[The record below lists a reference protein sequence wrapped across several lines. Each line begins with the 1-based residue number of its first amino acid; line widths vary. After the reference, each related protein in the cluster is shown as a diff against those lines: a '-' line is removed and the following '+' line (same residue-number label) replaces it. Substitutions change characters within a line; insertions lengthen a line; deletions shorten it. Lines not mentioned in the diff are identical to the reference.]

1 MRELNEVASFLSVN
15 MFSVLG
21 EQTCMEGFVVHQI
34 AHLLLIVSFV
44 YFYLK
49 VRKLNFRDLNVFLLL
64 FSFWGVLAFLKHTL
78 ELFDARGIYQ
88 IVEFDDIVLLLS
100 LVYLTLFVRKLLR
113 EKIDFMLAL
122 FLAVFVNTSTSAII
136 LGLAFYTFLLTH
148 NLRKSKNIAFVEY
161 MYWLCGAIL
170 LFALFRF
177 ASNFARCFAIS
188 TQNLELLE
196 ILTPIF
202 RSMIS
207 VIFVILASV
216 TMYYGYVERVH
227 KQIVSINKELEKSNE
242 HLILLNRILR
252 HDITNDLN
260 VIHGYIELYES
271 IKDERYL
278 NQAKSRIVHSMELIK
293 KVKELESLVKSRGR
307 VITGKD
313 LKEMIKNI
321 LTIFP
326 VKCTIDVH
334 DSTKIKAD
342 DLLSSVIY
350 NIVQNS
356 FQHGGENVEVS
367 IDCRELEDAVEI
379 KITDTGKGIPPEIR
393 EKVFEE
399 GFTYGNT
406 GKTGLGL
413 YLVKEAI
420 ERWGGSI
427 EIKDN
432 RPKGT
437 VFVIRLEKINQ

>member
-170 LFALFRF
+170 LFTLFRF